1 MAEVEPIRDM
11 KDVKAMYDQLL
22 VSATPREAECFLIG
36 CNLALRAS
44 DLLSLRWD
52 QVETDHV
59 IITEGKTGKK
69 KQFPITQIV
78 RKSLNRLAAFYAKT
92 KFKPSHLFQSDCN
105 RNFHEDKPI
114 CIQWLSKKIKE
125 ASRILELPYNVNTHS
140 MRKTFGYH
148 AYEAGADI
156 HYLQALFNHSH
167 SRITLRYIGVTKTS
181 VEKMYHDHAIDIFK

>member
-1 MAEVEPIRDM
+1 MAEVEPIRSM
-11 KDVKAMYDQLL
+11 KDVRAMYEQLL

-52 QVETDHV
+52 QVTGSHV
-59 IITEGKTGKK
+59 NIVEGKTGKK
-69 KQFPITQIV
+69 KQFPITPIV
-78 RKSLNRLAAFYAKT
+78 REAMDRLAAFYEIT

-148 AYEAGADI
+148 AYESGADI

-167 SRITLRYIGVTKTS
+167 SYVTLRYIGVTKTS
-181 VEKMYHDHAIDIFK
+181 VQKMYVDHAIDIFK